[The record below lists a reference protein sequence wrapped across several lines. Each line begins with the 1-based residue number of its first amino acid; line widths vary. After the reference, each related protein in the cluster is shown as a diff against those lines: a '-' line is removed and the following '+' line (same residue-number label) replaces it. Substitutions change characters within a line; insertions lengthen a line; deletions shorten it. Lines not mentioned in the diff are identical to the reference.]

1 MYIFSSLRDGIFFLP
16 PMSSQPHKTRPTR
29 NAQLVSSGLGR
40 HFVSPRKPRDKKKT
54 QTVVNLPGA
63 DAKRRRILTAMEEL
77 MNPQHQASTSMPPNP
92 YSLPIANQPPDSGD
106 DMIIYDVE
114 MLDLPVE
121 PEPALKPEEAQA
133 KRRIS
138 PDKSADSLYSSWSTL
153 IPTLVDAQIK
163 YSARTHGKPFQNPH
177 EVISACATLRC
188 TPKRMSLICLFF
200 DRKFLTIYNGGL
212 SNDIFRVY
220 VHRCVKLPMFL
231 TSASPCPSWF
241 VPDGAVTTSNGRFH

>member
-1 MYIFSSLRDGIFFLP
+1 
-16 PMSSQPHKTRPTR
+16 MSSQPHKTRPTR

-40 HFVSPRKPRDKKKT
+40 HFVSPRKLRDKKKT

-63 DAKRRRILTAMEEL
+63 DAKRRRILAAMEEL
-77 MNPQHQASTSMPPNP
+77 MTPQHQASTSKPP
-92 YSLPIANQPPDSGD
+92 SSHALPIANQPPDSGE
-106 DMIIYDVE
+106 DMIIHDAE

-121 PEPALKPEEAQA
+121 PEPTLKPEEAQA

-153 IPTLVDAQIK
+153 IPTLADAQIK

-177 EVISACATLRC
+177 EVISACATLQC
-188 TPKRMSLICLFF
+188 TPKRTSLICLFF
-200 DRKFLTIYNGGL
+200 DREFLRICSDDLSKDILRIY
-212 SNDIFRVY
+212 IC
-220 VHRCVKLPMFL
+220 RCVKLPMFL
-231 TSASPCPSWF
+231 TSASSCLSWS